1 MSSAPARL
9 RSLLARPGCH
19 LMPCCFDPLSARL
32 VEASGFPVTFASGF
46 CVAAAHGLPDT
57 GLLSYGEM
65 EHAMRRITGSL
76 KAVPCIGDGDTGY
89 GNAVNA
95 KRTVAGYAR
104 AGLAGI
110 MIEDQV
116 APKRCGHTQGKAVV
130 DRAAATARVRAA
142 VDAARETAGS
152 ADDAIV
158 VMARTD
164 AAATHGLDE
173 ALYRAQAFRDAGAA
187 RSGRDLAG
195 TNREK
200 VRIPARESARG
211 LCAVRLSPGADI
223 LFVEAPRSV
232 EELRRVCSEASGV
245 PHMANLLQGGLTP
258 VLSQSELAELGFKLA
273 AYPLDLLN
281 ATIAAQRRTL
291 EALKATG
298 QPSPGDTLPFGELTA
313 FVGFDEY
320 NAEAERYSTG
330 E

>member
-1 MSSAPARL
+1 M
-9 RSLLARPGCH
+9 
-19 LMPCCFDPLSARL
+19 
-32 VEASGFPVTFASGF
+32 
-46 CVAAAHGLPDT
+46 
-57 GLLSYGEM
+57 
-65 EHAMRRITGSL
+65 
-76 KAVPCIGDGDTGY
+76 
-89 GNAVNA
+89 
-95 KRTVAGYAR
+95 
-104 AGLAGI
+104 
-110 MIEDQV
+110 

-173 ALYRAQAFRDAGAA
+173 ALYRAQAFRDA
-187 RSGRDLAG
+187 
-195 TNREK
+195 
-200 VRIPARESARG
+200 
-211 LCAVRLSPGADI
+211 GADI

>member
-1 MSSAPARL
+1 
-9 RSLLARPGCH
+9 
-19 LMPCCFDPLSARL
+19 
-32 VEASGFPVTFASGF
+32 
-46 CVAAAHGLPDT
+46 
-57 GLLSYGEM
+57 
-65 EHAMRRITGSL
+65 
-76 KAVPCIGDGDTGY
+76 
-89 GNAVNA
+89 
-95 KRTVAGYAR
+95 VAGYAR

-116 APKRCGHTQGKAVV
+116 SPKRCGHTQGKAVV

-187 RSGRDLAG
+187 RSAEIQPGR
-195 TNREK
+195 NRDPAERGG
-200 VRIPARESARG
+200 RIPARERARG

>member
-1 MSSAPARL
+1 
-9 RSLLARPGCH
+9 
-19 LMPCCFDPLSARL
+19 
-32 VEASGFPVTFASGF
+32 
-46 CVAAAHGLPDT
+46 
-57 GLLSYGEM
+57 
-65 EHAMRRITGSL
+65 
-76 KAVPCIGDGDTGY
+76 
-89 GNAVNA
+89 
-95 KRTVAGYAR
+95 
-104 AGLAGI
+104 

-187 RSGRDLAG
+187 RSGRDPAG
-195 TNREK
+195 TQSRSGRERG
-200 VRIPARESARG
+200 VRIPARERARG